1 MFSSLSHISDPLL
14 DFVVTKFSN
23 TPLEGFTQ
31 SPDSMNTG
39 KVKQSVMLLLL
50 YCGIPFFV

>member
-14 DFVVTKFSN
+14 DFVVTEFSN

-39 KVKQSVMLLLL
+39 KVKQSVLLLL